1 MPTNLAIETLRSAAR
16 SPSGRQLPVGVGL
29 AVGASVSVGLWTL
42 MAFGLRVLMS

>member
-1 MPTNLAIETLRSAAR
+1 MPTDLAIESLRSAAR
-16 SPSGRQLPVGVGL
+16 SPSRQLPVGVGL